1 MVIKRPL
8 YLRHKHEPLEF
19 ELIAMEA
26 PNASG
31 PIFTEDDCINLY
43 YLNELYGK
51 VAVSVSSRMRQIHN
65 IDVPITSG
73 IWGGTYLIADS
84 QGKSLRRIWRFYC
97 IVNLPQHSPLDKHEN
112 MEKLVSVYFKTFAET
127 FVPHGLA
134 LDLKMWG
141 GRLPHSNKIRPT
153 ITMHLEDAN
162 RKINWLRP
170 IIVWNTA
177 TWEQSILYDSVRLV
191 KELKDS
197 LNLDRGPVLTDP
209 KTIKYLLQD
218 VIITYRTLEKAHSQ
232 EFLEHAAPLI
242 AEMTQTFLEGLFDPL
257 QIRDLYHK
265 ILENALVYGY
275 EQTLAHHYSKYGL
288 DVAQVQDWPVEKIN
302 WVPDELQ
309 AKLTPP
315 IQDIFA
321 TFKSNLHPAPQPHAE

>member
-1 MVIKRPL
+1 MDVPK
-8 YLRHKHEPLEF
+8 
-19 ELIAMEA
+19 
-26 PNASG
+26 ASG
-31 PIFTEDDCINLY
+31 PVFTEDDCINLY
-43 YLNELYGK
+43 YLNELYGN
-51 VAVSVSSRMRQIHN
+51 VAVSVSSRMRRIHN

-73 IWGGTYLIADS
+73 IWGGTYLIADPL
-84 QGKSLRRIWRFYC
+84 GKSLRRIWRFYC
-97 IVNLPQHSPLDKHEN
+97 IVNLPQNSPLDEHEN
-112 MEKLVSVYFKTFAET
+112 LEKLVSVYFKTFAEA
-127 FVPHGLA
+127 FLPYGLA

-141 GRLPHSNKIRPT
+141 GRLPHSNKKRPT

-170 IIVWNTA
+170 IIVWNQA
-177 TWEQSILYDSVRLV
+177 GWEQSVIYDSVRLV

-197 LNLDRGPVLTDP
+197 LDIERGPVLTDP

-232 EFLEHAAPLI
+232 EFLEHAEPLI

-257 QIRDLYHK
+257 QIRDLYHN
-265 ILENALVYGY
+265 ILEKALVYGY
-275 EQTLAHHYSKYGL
+275 EQTLAAYYSKHGL

-309 AKLTPP
+309 AKLIPP

-321 TFKSNLHPAPQPHAE
+321 TFKSNLHPSPQSQAG

>member
-1 MVIKRPL
+1 
-8 YLRHKHEPLEF
+8 
-19 ELIAMEA
+19 MEA
-26 PNASG
+26 PQASG
-31 PIFTEDDCINLY
+31 PVFTEDDCLNLY
-43 YLNELYGK
+43 YVNELYGK
-51 VAVSVSSRMRQIHN
+51 VAERVSSRMREFHN
-65 IDVPITSG
+65 IDAPITSG
-73 IWGGTYLIADS
+73 LWGGTYLIADP
-84 QGKSLRRIWRFYC
+84 QGKSLRRIWRLYC
-97 IVNLPQHSPLDKHEN
+97 IVNLPQNTPLDKHEN
-112 MEKLVSVYFKTFAET
+112 MEKLVTVYYKTLAEA
-127 FVPHGLA
+127 FQPHGLT

-141 GRLPHSNKIRPT
+141 GKLPHSNKTRPT

-209 KTIKYLLQD
+209 KNIKYLLQD
-218 VIITYRTLEKAHSQ
+218 VIITYRTLEKAHSP
-232 EFLEHAAPLI
+232 EFLEHAEPII
-242 AEMTQTFLEGLFDPL
+242 ADMTQIFLEGLFDPL

-265 ILENALVYGY
+265 TLENALVYGY
-275 EQTLAHHYSKYGL
+275 EQTLADHYSKYGL

-315 IQDIFA
+315 IQEIFA
-321 TFKSNLHPAPQPHAE
+321 IFKSNLDPTPHPQAG